1 VKRALYAGL
10 VFGLVP
16 FQSTILSYGSLGGVR
31 PDLCLVATCLV
42 GFLAGE
48 MEGMMLGLALG
59 FVQDLFSASDL
70 CLNLVTKAMIGLLAG
85 VAARHLASATPLA
98 VLGTILAVSALSG
111 VIFLAAVRGAGGPAE
126 MGMAFLTI
134 VLPQALFDAGIG
146 AGVYWLIA
154 GRARMQPTTEVRTV
168 PFAG

>member
-1 VKRALYAGL
+1 MKRALYAGL
-10 VFGLVP
+10 IFGLVP
-16 FQSTILSYGSLGGVR
+16 FQSTILTYVSIGGVR

-48 MEGMMLGLALG
+48 VEGMMLGLALG

-70 CLNLVTKAMIGLLAG
+70 CLNLVTKAMIGLIAG

-98 VLGTILAVSALSG
+98 MLGTILAVSALSG
-111 VIFLAAVRGAGGPAE
+111 IMFLGMLRAAGGLAE
-126 MGMAFLTI
+126 MGVAFVSI
-134 VLPQALFDAGIG
+134 VLPQAFFDAVVG

-154 GRARMQPTTEVRTV
+154 GRSRVHPTPEVGTI